1 MDEVCKT
8 NHIEHRLTQPNT
20 PKTNGMVE
28 RANGIIK
35 KETILKENYANIYI
49 EHSRNK
55 EEMNG
60 ALMAFLVY
68 HILYRRH
75 GGVRKGLGVKPPFQA
90 VEKWFMLKPGIFNQN
105 YFIFINKIL
114 HSQPNKSPSFH
125 KQSCET

>member
-1 MDEVCKT
+1 LPLDEVCKT

-35 KETILKENYANIYI
+35 KETILKDNYANIYI

-55 EEMNG
+55 EEMNN

-68 HILYRRH
+68 YMLYRRH
-75 GGVRKGLGVKPPFQA
+75 GVLRKRTKLENSFSA
-90 VEKWFMLKPGIFNQN
+90 V
-105 YFIFINKIL
+105 
-114 HSQPNKSPSFH
+114 
-125 KQSCET
+125 